1 MSPVDGA
8 MIVNRPHP
16 TFDDAITGISQE
28 PSAIRRSVPAV
39 SLTSMDVLMKRV
51 MTGKQIIL
59 TGTARP
65 VLDFVVA
72 LNASRKGSG
81 RPRKILAIPLEG
93 RACNDKCLREGSFAS
108 TTARQHVKNS
118 IS

>member
-28 PSAIRRSVPAV
+28 PSATRRSVPAV

-59 TGTARP
+59 TGSKYPVDYVGMQGYFCFNRTQIFPQLP
-65 VLDFVVA
+65 VL
-72 LNASRKGSG
+72 SW
-81 RPRKILAIPLEG
+81 ILSL
-93 RACNDKCLREGSFAS
+93 
-108 TTARQHVKNS
+108 H
-118 IS
+118 